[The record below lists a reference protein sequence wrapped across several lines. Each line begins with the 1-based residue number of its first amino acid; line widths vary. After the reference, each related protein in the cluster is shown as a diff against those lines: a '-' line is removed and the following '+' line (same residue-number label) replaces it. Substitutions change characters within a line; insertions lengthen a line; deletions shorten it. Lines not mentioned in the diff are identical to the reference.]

1 MLLGYTR
8 RGAMRAGAGR
18 RDRGAEGKDEVAIEE
33 VCRRGR
39 SVRGAKLHTQNFF
52 LFINNY

>member
-1 MLLGYTR
+1 
-8 RGAMRAGAGR
+8 MRVGVGR

-39 SVRGAKLHTQNFF
+39 SVRSAKLHTQNFF